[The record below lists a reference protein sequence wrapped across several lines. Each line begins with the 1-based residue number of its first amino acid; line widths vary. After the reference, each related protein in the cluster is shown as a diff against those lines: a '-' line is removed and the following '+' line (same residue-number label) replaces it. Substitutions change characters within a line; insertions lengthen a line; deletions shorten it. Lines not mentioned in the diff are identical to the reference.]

1 MYEIHLTNNQQ
12 LLPID
17 QSVITEVVTG
27 TLKTEAVASAE
38 IVIALVDDETIH
50 TVNREHLQHD
60 FPTDVISFLYDS
72 NNQNERTTPEDTPR
86 GAGLWIDGELVI
98 STETAIREARNYE
111 WNPIDELRLYLVHGL
126 LHLCGYDDQSD
137 SARRIMRSRERDVLA
152 LWNLSPHYQQET

>member
-17 QSVITEVVTG
+17 QSVISEVVTG
-27 TLKTEAVASAE
+27 TLKAEAVAGAE
-38 IVIALVDDETIH
+38 IVVALVDDEAIH
-50 TVNREHLQHD
+50 SVNREHLQHD

-72 NNQNERTTPEDTPR
+72 NDKDEPTPPNNIQR
-86 GAGLWIDGELVI
+86 GAGLWIDGELII

-111 WNPIDELRLYLVHGL
+111 WNPLDELRLYLVHGL

-137 SARRIMRSRERDVLA
+137 SEQAMMRSREREVLKQ
-152 LWNLSPHYQQET
+152 WNLSPHYQ

>member
-1 MYEIHLTNNQQ
+1 MYEIHLTNNQK
-12 LLPID
+12 LLRID
-17 QSVITEVVTG
+17 QQVITEVVTG
-27 TLKTEAVASAE
+27 TLTAEAVARAE

-72 NNQNERTTPEDTPR
+72 NNQDEPTTPGDTLR

-98 STETAIREARNYE
+98 STETAIREARNYD
-111 WNPIDELRLYLVHGL
+111 WNPLDELRLYLVHGL

-137 SARRIMRSRERDVLA
+137 FERAIMRNRERDVLKQ
-152 LWNLSPHYQQET
+152 WNVSPHYQ